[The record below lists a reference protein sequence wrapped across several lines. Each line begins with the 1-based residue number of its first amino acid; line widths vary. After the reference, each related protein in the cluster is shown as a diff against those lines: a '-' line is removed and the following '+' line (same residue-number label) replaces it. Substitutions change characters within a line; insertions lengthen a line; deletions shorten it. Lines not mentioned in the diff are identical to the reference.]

1 MDELERWLTSVGLDQ
16 LAPLLRAN
24 DIDHE
29 LLPELTEADLEK
41 IGISLGHRKKLLKA
55 AAHLK
60 PAIAPSSPPASSP
73 GATAAS
79 AERRHLTV
87 MFYDLVNSTIL
98 ATRHDPEDVREVL
111 GAFHRRV
118 GEAVARFTGF
128 VTGMSCVGSRVVSS
142 HRDRGTRS
150 TEGGQ
155 VDRTMGCEP
164 ELVADHPCDP
174 PGCAVSADP

>member
-1 MDELERWLTSVGLDQ
+1 VDELERWLTSVGLDQ

-128 VTGMSCVGSRVVSS
+128 WSLVSS
-142 HRDRGTRS
+142 AMPHT
-150 TEGGQ
+150 
-155 VDRTMGCEP
+155 
-164 ELVADHPCDP
+164 AH
-174 PGCAVSADP
+174 